1 MICAACQSGV
11 PDGARFCPSCGTP
24 VTAPAPRRE
33 LRKTVT
39 VLFCDMTESTELSG
53 RLDAE
58 SLREV
63 MVRYYALMR
72 GCLER
77 HGGTVEKFI
86 GDAVVAVFGVPV
98 LHEDDARRALS
109 AAIEM
114 LDAVASLNRE
124 LRTLIGVEI
133 GVRIG
138 VNTGEVVAADDISS
152 GQALAA
158 GEPVNVAARLQGAA
172 APGEILIGP
181 VTRALAGTGVV
192 LASAGNLALKGVA
205 EPVPAWRLIGLAAA
219 EDSGF
224 PGFDVPFVGRTA
236 ELDRLTLLLDE
247 TIGSASCRLV
257 TVHGEP
263 GVGKTRLAAEF
274 AARAVGRDALVGTG
288 RCRPYGEG
296 STLHALGEA
305 LRQVVDAARD
315 HEVLGPV
322 LSPDVVDAL
331 ASLESGLLRDG
342 VPGELPDELTWAA
355 TLLLETI
362 GRTRPV
368 LLILDDLHSAKP
380 ELQHLVD
387 RLARRITG
395 AAVLVL
401 GLGRPE
407 LLEMC
412 PAWNGPGAGL
422 LPLGPLSA
430 HEAALLVAALSEAG
444 AASEVTPHRAGLAE
458 QIIERAGGNPFFLEQ
473 LVAITGQGGSESLP
487 PTIRSVI
494 AARLDLLDAA
504 EQDVLLRA
512 AVPGARF
519 SAPELGALLEAEPPF
534 AGPPDQALGT
544 LTGRRLIVPERS
556 ADAFRFSGV
565 LIRDVA
571 YHTLSKRARLL
582 YHEVLARWHRHQMS
596 GPDLVGMHLERAYR
610 LAAELHPAD
619 RQAQLL
625 RADAAQ
631 TLALAGTLALRR
643 SDLHWAADLL
653 DNALE
658 LHDQAAPGRIPVEL
672 HLAEARLLLGTD
684 PDARQTLRNLTGRAS
699 AAGDQRTAAHARLM
713 LAALELPGPTA
724 ADEALA
730 TVPIFE
736 RAGDDLGLARAW
748 LRVAQLRQLGGR
760 YSEAEDLL
768 RRALRHALRT
778 DTQLELA
785 TVIGGLA
792 TSLWRGPAPVETALA
807 DCRALLAEHGHGH
820 RAVRAT
826 VNCPRAVLFAYRGD
840 YDKARSLVR
849 ASIGI
854 IAELG
859 HTYGV
864 AAMQIFAAIVEG
876 AAGEWRD
883 AEMLL
888 RGAAQGAESH
898 GDTLSN
904 AAASAG
910 LARALL
916 EQGSGD
922 AALDAANS
930 IAATG
935 DPFLD
940 ADITG
945 VRARALAARGDR
957 DPALREAARARLTAA
972 VTDSTVCQATAEL
985 DRAHVLRA
993 TGDEE
998 GAAAAAAAARR
1009 LFEGKGHLVGVRRA
1023 AAFVEAPLPRY
1034 LVTFLL
1040 PDLLTS

>member
-1 MICAACQSGV
+1 V
-11 PDGARFCPSCGTP
+11 
-24 VTAPAPRRE
+24 
-33 LRKTVT
+33 RKTVT
-39 VLFCDMTESTELSG
+39 ILFCDMTESTELSG
-53 RLDAE
+53 KLDAE

-63 MVRYYALMR
+63 MVRYYVLMR

-77 HGGTVEKFI
+77 YGGTVEKFI

-114 LDAVASLNRE
+114 LGAVDSLNRE
-124 LRTLIGVEI
+124 LRALMGVEI

-158 GEPVNVAARLQGAA
+158 GEPMNVAARLQGAA
-172 APGEILIGP
+172 APGEIIVGP
-181 VTRALAGTGVV
+181 ATRALAGTDAV
-192 LASAGNLALKGVA
+192 LVSVGELTLKGVA
-205 EPVPAWRLIGLAAA
+205 EPVPAWRLTALQPP
-219 EDSGF
+219 SGSRF
-224 PGFDVPFVGRTA
+224 YSLDEPFFGRSA

-247 TIGSASCRLV
+247 TIRSASCQLV

-274 AARAVGRDALVGTG
+274 AVKAAGRDALVGVG

-296 STLHALGEA
+296 STLYALGEA

-315 HEVLGPV
+315 HGVLDPA
-322 LSPDVVDAL
+322 LNPDVGDAL
-331 ASLESGLLRDG
+331 ASLESGLFRDG
-342 VPGELPDELTWAA
+342 APGELPDQLAWAA
-355 TLLLETI
+355 TVVLETV

-368 LLILDDLHSAKP
+368 LLVLDDLHSAKP
-380 ELQHLVD
+380 ELLHVVD
-387 RLARRITG
+387 RLANRITD

-407 LLEMC
+407 LLETF
-412 PAWNGPGAGL
+412 PGSGGPSASL

-430 HEAALLVAALSEAG
+430 QEAALLVAALSEVSEV
-444 AASEVTPHRAGLAE
+444 SEVTPHRAGLAE

-473 LVAITGQGGSESLP
+473 LVAITDQDSGDSLP
-487 PTIRSVI
+487 PTVRSVI
-494 AARLDLLDAA
+494 AARLDLLDAV

-519 SAPELGALLEAEPPF
+519 SAPELGALLEAEPAF
-534 AGPPDQALGT
+534 TDAPDQALGA
-544 LTGRRLIVPERS
+544 LTRRRLIMPERS
-556 ADAFRFSGV
+556 ADAYRFSGV

-582 YHEVLARWHRHQMS
+582 YHEVLARWHQRKMGS
-596 GPDLVGMHLERAYR
+596 PDLVGMHLERAYS

-619 RQAQLL
+619 RQVQLL

-631 TLALAGTLALRR
+631 ALALAGTLALRR
-643 SDLHWAADLL
+643 SDLDWAADLL
-653 DNALE
+653 AKALE
-658 LHDQAAPGRIPVEL
+658 LHDETAPERIAIGVQ
-672 HLAEARLLLGTD
+672 LAEARLLLGTD
-684 PDARQTLRNLTGRAS
+684 PDARQTLRTLAGQAS
-699 AAGDQRTAAHARLM
+699 AAGDQRTAAHARLI
-713 LAALELPGPTA
+713 LAALELPGPSA
-724 ADEALA
+724 AEEALA
-730 TVPIFE
+730 TVPIF
-736 RAGDDLGLARAW
+736 RAAGDHLGLARAW
-748 LRVAQLRQLGGR
+748 LRIAQLRQLDGR
-760 YSEAEDLL
+760 YAEAEGLL

-778 DTQLELA
+778 DTQFELA

-807 DCRALLAEHGHGH
+807 GCRALVAEHGYGR

-840 YDKARSLVR
+840 YDKARSLVQ

-854 IAELG
+854 ISELG
-859 HTYGV
+859 HTYGA

-876 AAGEWRD
+876 LAGQWQDAEALLRD
-883 AEMLL
+883 AV
-888 RGAAQGAESH
+888 QDTSSH

-916 EQGSGD
+916 EQGQHD
-922 AALDAANS
+922 AALDAATS

-940 ADITG
+940 ADILG
-945 VRARALAARGDR
+945 VKARTLAARGD
-957 DPALREAARARLTAA
+957 PEQARHDAERACATAA
-972 VTDSTVCQATAEL
+972 VTDSTACQATAEL
-985 DRAHVLRA
+985 DRAHVLRDLDDDA
-993 TGDEE
+993 
-998 GAAAAAAAARR
+998 GAAAAAAAAGR
-1009 LFEGKGHLVGVRRA
+1009 LFQDKGHLVGVQRA
-1023 AAFVEAPLPRY
+1023 AAFGE
-1034 LVTFLL
+1034 
-1040 PDLLTS
+1040 TS